1 MVCLLSIGA
10 SGEELGLRWS
20 YGEWVLVQE
29 GECEMVT
36 FLALVGGVTMMGLS
50 IIGLIVVVAG
60 LDLVETKSRRRW

>member
-1 MVCLLSIGA
+1 
-10 SGEELGLRWS
+10 
-20 YGEWVLVQE
+20 
-29 GECEMVT
+29 MVT